1 VSVGFGLRV
10 SVAQKI
16 VVNVKSE
23 VRNEI
28 FETSNGF
35 ETKEIVKNAN
45 SEGGSNQPI
54 QRRYGLASLEISD
67 DKREL
72 VDSNQWKNGGKKSDK
87 VPKKNKVLLAGN
99 SKNNG
104 NKLAGGRRHKIS
116 LSVTSYE

>member
-1 VSVGFGLRV
+1 MSVGFGLRV

-35 ETKEIVKNAN
+35 ETKEVVKNAN

>member
-1 VSVGFGLRV
+1 MPVSFGLRV

-23 VRNEI
+23 VGNEI

-45 SEGGSNQPI
+45 SKGGSNQPI

-87 VPKKNKVLLAGN
+87 VPKKDKVFLAGN

-104 NKLAGGRRHKIS
+104 NKFTSGRRHKIS
-116 LSVTSYE
+116 LSVTSCE